1 MLGHSL
7 GLFPLFTPS
16 FALWSPV
23 THDGIVPARSSSPTA
38 SLFGRI
44 LAEELK
50 YEGPE
55 QGKINNELMQL
66 KNQLS
71 LYFQMMGVDS

>member
-1 MLGHSL
+1 MPREYSQMI
-7 GLFPLFTPS
+7 
-16 FALWSPV
+16 SPIRRV
-23 THDGIVPARSSSPTA
+23 NRSI
-38 SLFGRI
+38 GRI